1 VSQVLGRGSSDE
13 RAGNLATVL
22 DGYFVKGGHHVNIN
36 VLNRDM
42 LEDAVQVRADDPCFS
57 GFKWKCSLLR
67 DALSLQQQT
76 G

>member
-1 VSQVLGRGSSDE
+1 LRCRLRALSPQVLGRGSSNE

-42 LEDAVQVRADDPCFS
+42 LEDAVQVC
-57 GFKWKCSLLR
+57 GEVLR
-67 DALSLQQQT
+67 NIVFVVMQ
-76 G
+76 

>member
-1 VSQVLGRGSSDE
+1 MAISQAVMTCTLCCLPAHSQVLGRGSSDE

-42 LEDAVQVRADDPCFS
+42 LEDAVQVRADAV
-57 GFKWKCSLLR
+57 L
-67 DALSLQQQT
+67 
-76 G
+76 